1 MSLTLTER
9 RRCYM
14 KKAQER
20 AKETN
25 LIRGMLTF
33 VSKKSK
39 KATYKNKLIDELIS
53 NGIYNTIYNK
63 YIDYINDTGEDDK
76 DNERIFDY
84 LNERELNIL
93 LLLDFVKPD
102 QLETKK
108 EGFYIKET
116 PLNI

>member
-1 MSLTLTER
+1 
-9 RRCYM
+9 
-14 KKAQER
+14 
-20 AKETN
+20 
-25 LIRGMLTF
+25 MLQ
-33 VSKKSK
+33 KNKIKSN
-39 KATYKNKLIDELIS
+39 YKNKLIDELIS